1 MKNVKFFLMSWL
13 CIHVCLFFPL
23 QSQAEEQIEPDQK
36 INEVNVQEENKESQE
51 PPEQV
56 ETKQDEEKQKEEKQK
71 EEKQKEAEQQEVANK
86 QLSERKIETEQGIIT
101 INKPELKVGEEV
113 RIAVEPNGKNI
124 QSMKGILQLQKTGE
138 QYAQERMLSFEYDEE
153 TKSWVA
159 NYKAGDFDLQGD
171 WNLQLVQSY
180 KENEKEELVK
190 NEVKVP
196 LIRIKNETP
205 TIDKELPKLQKVT
218 IDEVKENLVE
228 RKQGDSIH
236 LRVKASDIESVV
248 KEVRVT
254 LKGKENKE
262 LSFLLD
268 YNKHDMDWQ
277 KVFEITEALPAGP
290 YELLVEIIDAAGNK
304 LVEESEY
311 TISVLVPKNED
322 DKKIEEK
329 EKEEKLDN
337 KLENELE
344 DKKENELEDK
354 KENEKQ
360 EDSKVK
366 NPLPEENLPVV
377 QIPKQD
383 EIVNK
388 FIKEPL
394 KEKEEFTYVI
404 KEPFEDNKEV
414 HKGKDQKEKNN
425 KQVASKKKEQ
435 KEEPKD
441 KKEEKGEQG
450 VQASD
455 VFTIMSGLFVLF
467 LVLKSNKEWG

>member
-23 QSQAEEQIEPDQK
+23 QSQAEEQMEPDQK
-36 INEVNVQEENKESQE
+36 INEVNVQEEKS
-51 PPEQV
+51 EQV
-56 ETKQDEEKQKEEKQK
+56 ETKQDEEKQKEVEQK
-71 EEKQKEAEQQEVANK
+71 EVKQQEAEQQEVANK

-101 INKPELKVGEEV
+101 VNKPELKVGEEV

-124 QSMKGILQLQKTGE
+124 QSMNGILQLQKNGE
-138 QYAQERMLSFEYDEE
+138 QYAQERILSFEYDEE

-171 WNLQLVQSY
+171 WNLQLFQSY

-196 LIRIKNETP
+196 IIRIKNETP

-311 TISVLVPKNED
+311 TISVLAPKNED

-329 EKEEKLDN
+329 EKEKEKEEKLDN
-337 KLENELE
+337 KL
-344 DKKENELEDK
+344 ENELEDK

-366 NPLPEENLPVV
+366 NPLPEENLPIV

-414 HKGKDQKEKNN
+414 HKAKDQKEKNN

>member
-23 QSQAEEQIEPDQK
+23 QSQAEEQIESDQK

-51 PPEQV
+51 SSEQV
-56 ETKQDEEKQKEEKQK
+56 ETKQDEEKQKE
-71 EEKQKEAEQQEVANK
+71 AEQQEVVNK
-86 QLSERKIETEQGIIT
+86 QLNERKIETEQGIIT
-101 INKPELKVGEEV
+101 VNKPELRVGEEV

-124 QSMKGILQLQKTGE
+124 ESMKGILQLQKNGE
-138 QYAQERMLSFEYDEE
+138 QYAQERILSFEYDEE

-159 NYKAGDFDLQGD
+159 NYKAGNFDLQGD

-180 KENEKEELVK
+180 KENEKEEIVK

-236 LRVKASDIESVV
+236 IRVKASDIESVV

-311 TISVLVPKNED
+311 TISVLAPKNED
-322 DKKIEEK
+322 DKKIEEKEK

-344 DKKENELEDK
+344 DKKENE
-354 KENEKQ
+354 KQ
-360 EDSKVK
+360 EDLKIQ
-366 NPLPEENLPVV
+366 NPLLEEKLPVV

-383 EIVNK
+383 EKVNK

-414 HKGKDQKEKNN
+414 HKAKDQKEKNN

>member
-23 QSQAEEQIEPDQK
+23 QSQAEEQIESDQK

-51 PPEQV
+51 SSEQV
-56 ETKQDEEKQKEEKQK
+56 ETKQDEEKQKE
-71 EEKQKEAEQQEVANK
+71 AEQQEVVNK
-86 QLSERKIETEQGIIT
+86 QLNERKIETEQGIIT
-101 INKPELKVGEEV
+101 VNKPELKVGEEV

-124 QSMKGILQLQKTGE
+124 QSMKGILQLQKNGE
-138 QYAQERMLSFEYDEE
+138 QYAQERMLFFEYDEE

-180 KENEKEELVK
+180 KENEKEELIK

-205 TIDKELPKLQKVT
+205 TIDKELPKLQEVT

-236 LRVKASDIESVV
+236 IRVKASDIESDVN
-248 KEVRVT
+248 EVRVT

-329 EKEEKLDN
+329 EDKLDN
-337 KLENELE
+337 KL
-344 DKKENELEDK
+344 ENELEDK

-366 NPLPEENLPVV
+366 NPVPEENLPVV
-377 QIPKQD
+377 QIPKRD
-383 EIVNK
+383 EKVNK

-394 KEKEEFTYVI
+394 EEKEEFTYVI

-414 HKGKDQKEKNN
+414 HKAKDQKEKNN

>member
-23 QSQAEEQIEPDQK
+23 QSQAEEQIESDQK

-51 PPEQV
+51 SSEQV
-56 ETKQDEEKQKEEKQK
+56 ETKQDEEKQKE
-71 EEKQKEAEQQEVANK
+71 AEQQEVVNK

-101 INKPELKVGEEV
+101 VNKPELKVGEEV

-124 QSMKGILQLQKTGE
+124 QSMKGILQLQKNGE

-180 KENEKEELVK
+180 KENEKEELIK

-236 LRVKASDIESVV
+236 IRVKASDIESVV

-290 YELLVEIIDAAGNK
+290 YELLVEIIDAPGNK

-329 EKEEKLDN
+329 EDKLDN
-337 KLENELE
+337 KL
-344 DKKENELEDK
+344 ENELEDK

-366 NPLPEENLPVV
+366 NPVPEENLPVV
-377 QIPKQD
+377 QIPKRD
-383 EIVNK
+383 EKVNK

-394 KEKEEFTYVI
+394 EEKEEFTYVI

>member
-51 PPEQV
+51 SSEQV
-56 ETKQDEEKQKEEKQK
+56 ETKQ
-71 EEKQKEAEQQEVANK
+71 KEAEQEVEQQEVVNK
-86 QLSERKIETEQGIIT
+86 QLNERKIETEQGIIT
-101 INKPELKVGEEV
+101 VNKPELKVGEEM

-124 QSMKGILQLQKTGE
+124 QSMKGILQLQKNGE
-138 QYAQERMLSFEYDEE
+138 QYAQERILSFEYDEE

-159 NYKAGDFDLQGD
+159 NYKAGNFDLQGD

-180 KENEKEELVK
+180 KENEKEEIVK

-236 LRVKASDIESVV
+236 IRVKASDIESVV

-277 KVFEITEALPAGP
+277 KLFEITEALPAGP

-311 TISVLVPKNED
+311 TISVLAPKNED

-329 EKEEKLDN
+329 EKEDKLDN

-344 DKKENELEDK
+344 DKKENE
-354 KENEKQ
+354 KQ
-360 EDSKVK
+360 EDLKIK
-366 NPLPEENLPVV
+366 NPLLEEKLPVV

-383 EIVNK
+383 EKVNK

-404 KEPFEDNKEV
+404 KEPFEDNKEI
-414 HKGKDQKEKNN
+414 HKAKDQKEKNN
-425 KQVASKKKEQ
+425 KQVVSKKKEQ
-435 KEEPKD
+435 KEETKD
-441 KKEEKGEQG
+441 KEEEKGEQG

>member
-1 MKNVKFFLMSWL
+1 
-13 CIHVCLFFPL
+13 L

-71 EEKQKEAEQQEVANK
+71 EAEQQEVANK

-101 INKPELKVGEEV
+101 VNKLELKVGEEV
-113 RIAVEPNGKNI
+113 RIAVEPNGRNI
-124 QSMKGILQLQKTGE
+124 QSMKGILQLQKNGE

-180 KENEKEELVK
+180 KENEKEELIK

-236 LRVKASDIESVV
+236 IRVKASDIESVV

-311 TISVLVPKNED
+311 TISVLAPKNED

-329 EKEEKLDN
+329 EKEKEEKLDD
-337 KLENELE
+337 KL
-344 DKKENELEDK
+344 ENELEDK

-414 HKGKDQKEKNN
+414 HKAKDQKEKNN

>member
-1 MKNVKFFLMSWL
+1 MSWL

-23 QSQAEEQIEPDQK
+23 QSQAEEQIESDQK

-51 PPEQV
+51 SSEQV
-56 ETKQDEEKQKEEKQK
+56 ETKQDEEKQKEAEQQ
-71 EEKQKEAEQQEVANK
+71 EVEQQEVANK
-86 QLSERKIETEQGIIT
+86 QLNERKIETEQGIIT
-101 INKPELKVGEEV
+101 VNKPELKVGEEV

-124 QSMKGILQLQKTGE
+124 QSMKGILQLQKNGE
-138 QYAQERMLSFEYDEE
+138 RYAQERILSFEYDEE

-159 NYKAGDFDLQGD
+159 NYKAGNFDLQGD

-180 KENEKEELVK
+180 KENEKEEIVK

-236 LRVKASDIESVV
+236 IRVKASDIESVV

-311 TISVLVPKNED
+311 TISVLAPKNED

-344 DKKENELEDK
+344 GK

-360 EDSKVK
+360 EDLKIK
-366 NPLPEENLPVV
+366 NPLLEEKLPVV

-383 EIVNK
+383 EKVNK

-394 KEKEEFTYVI
+394 KEKEKFTYVI

-414 HKGKDQKEKNN
+414 HKAKDQKEKNN
-425 KQVASKKKEQ
+425 KQVVSKKKEQ
-435 KEEPKD
+435 KEETKD
-441 KKEEKGEQG
+441 KEEEKGEQG

>member
-23 QSQAEEQIEPDQK
+23 QSQAEEQIESDQK
-36 INEVNVQEENKESQE
+36 INEVNVQEENKQSQE
-51 PPEQV
+51 SSEHV
-56 ETKQDEEKQKEEKQK
+56 ETKQDEEKQKE
-71 EEKQKEAEQQEVANK
+71 AEQQEVVNK

-101 INKPELKVGEEV
+101 VNKPELKVGEEV

-124 QSMKGILQLQKTGE
+124 QSMKGILQLQKNGE

-180 KENEKEELVK
+180 KENEKEEIVK

-236 LRVKASDIESVV
+236 IRVKASDIESVV

-268 YNKHDMDWQ
+268 YNKHDMDWE

-311 TISVLVPKNED
+311 TISVLAPKNED

-344 DKKENELEDK
+344 DKKENE
-354 KENEKQ
+354 KQ
-360 EDSKVK
+360 EDLKIK
-366 NPLPEENLPVV
+366 TPLLEEKLPVV

-383 EIVNK
+383 EKVNK

-394 KEKEEFTYVI
+394 KEKKEFTYVI

-414 HKGKDQKEKNN
+414 HKAKDQKEKSN
-425 KQVASKKKEQ
+425 KQVVSKKKEQ
-435 KEEPKD
+435 KEETKD
-441 KKEEKGEQG
+441 KEEEKGEQG

>member
-1 MKNVKFFLMSWL
+1 M
-13 CIHVCLFFPL
+13 
-23 QSQAEEQIEPDQK
+23 QSQAEEQIESDQK

-51 PPEQV
+51 SSEQV
-56 ETKQDEEKQKEEKQK
+56 ETKQDEEKQKE
-71 EEKQKEAEQQEVANK
+71 AEQQEVVNK

-101 INKPELKVGEEV
+101 VNKPELKVGEEV

-124 QSMKGILQLQKTGE
+124 QSMKGILQLQKNGE

-180 KENEKEELVK
+180 KENEKEELIK

-236 LRVKASDIESVV
+236 IRVKASDIESVV

-311 TISVLVPKNED
+311 TISVLAPKNED

-329 EKEEKLDN
+329 EDKLDN
-337 KLENELE
+337 KL
-344 DKKENELEDK
+344 ENELEDK

-366 NPLPEENLPVV
+366 NPVPEENLPVV
-377 QIPKQD
+377 QIPKRD
-383 EIVNK
+383 EKVNK

-414 HKGKDQKEKNN
+414 HKAKDQKEKNN

>member
-23 QSQAEEQIEPDQK
+23 QSQAEEQIESDQK

-51 PPEQV
+51 SSEQV
-56 ETKQDEEKQKEEKQK
+56 ETKQDEEKQKEAEQQ
-71 EEKQKEAEQQEVANK
+71 EVEQQEVANK
-86 QLSERKIETEQGIIT
+86 QLNERKIETEQGIIT
-101 INKPELKVGEEV
+101 VNKPELKVGEEV

-124 QSMKGILQLQKTGE
+124 QSMKGILQLQKNGE
-138 QYAQERMLSFEYDEE
+138 QYAQERILSFEYDEE

-159 NYKAGDFDLQGD
+159 NYKAGNFDLQGD

-180 KENEKEELVK
+180 KENEKEEIVK

-236 LRVKASDIESVV
+236 IRVKALDIESVV

-311 TISVLVPKNED
+311 TISVLAPKNED

-344 DKKENELEDK
+344 DKKENE
-354 KENEKQ
+354 KQ
-360 EDSKVK
+360 ED
-366 NPLPEENLPVV
+366 
-377 QIPKQD
+377 
-383 EIVNK
+383 
-388 FIKEPL
+388 
-394 KEKEEFTYVI
+394 
-404 KEPFEDNKEV
+404 
-414 HKGKDQKEKNN
+414 
-425 KQVASKKKEQ
+425 
-435 KEEPKD
+435 
-441 KKEEKGEQG
+441 
-450 VQASD
+450 
-455 VFTIMSGLFVLF
+455 
-467 LVLKSNKEWG
+467 LKSKTRF

>member
-1 MKNVKFFLMSWL
+1 MSWL
-13 CIHVCLFFPL
+13 SIHVCLFFPL
-23 QSQAEEQIEPDQK
+23 QSQAEEQIESDQK

-51 PPEQV
+51 SSEQV

-71 EEKQKEAEQQEVANK
+71 EEKQKEAEQQEVVNK

-101 INKPELKVGEEV
+101 VNKPELKVGEEV

-124 QSMKGILQLQKTGE
+124 QSMKGILQLQKNGE

-180 KENEKEELVK
+180 KENEKEELIK

-236 LRVKASDIESVV
+236 IRVKASDIESVV

-311 TISVLVPKNED
+311 TISVLAPKNED

-329 EKEEKLDN
+329 EDKLDN
-337 KLENELE
+337 KL
-344 DKKENELEDK
+344 ENELEDK

-366 NPLPEENLPVV
+366 NPVPEENLPVV
-377 QIPKQD
+377 QIPKRD
-383 EIVNK
+383 EKVNK

-414 HKGKDQKEKNN
+414 HKAKDQKEKNN

>member
-56 ETKQDEEKQKEEKQK
+56 ETKQDEEKQKE
-71 EEKQKEAEQQEVANK
+71 AEQQEVANK

-101 INKPELKVGEEV
+101 VNKLELKVGEEV

-124 QSMKGILQLQKTGE
+124 QSMKGILQLQKNGE

-180 KENEKEELVK
+180 KENEKEELIK

-205 TIDKELPKLQKVT
+205 TIDKELPRLQKVT

-228 RKQGDSIH
+228 RKQGDSIQI
-236 LRVKASDIESVV
+236 RVKASDIESVV

-311 TISVLVPKNED
+311 TISVLAPKNED

-329 EKEEKLDN
+329 EKEKEKEEKLDD
-337 KLENELE
+337 KL
-344 DKKENELEDK
+344 ENELEDK

-414 HKGKDQKEKNN
+414 HKAKDQKEKNN

>member
-1 MKNVKFFLMSWL
+1 M
-13 CIHVCLFFPL
+13 
-23 QSQAEEQIEPDQK
+23 
-36 INEVNVQEENKESQE
+36 
-51 PPEQV
+51 
-56 ETKQDEEKQKEEKQK
+56 
-71 EEKQKEAEQQEVANK
+71 
-86 QLSERKIETEQGIIT
+86 
-101 INKPELKVGEEV
+101 
-113 RIAVEPNGKNI
+113 
-124 QSMKGILQLQKTGE
+124 
-138 QYAQERMLSFEYDEE
+138 
-153 TKSWVA
+153 
-159 NYKAGDFDLQGD
+159 QGD

-180 KENEKEELVK
+180 KENEKEEIVK

-236 LRVKASDIESVV
+236 IRVKASDIESVV

-311 TISVLVPKNED
+311 TISVLAPKNED

-337 KLENELE
+337 KLEI
-344 DKKENELEDK
+344 ELEDK

-360 EDSKVK
+360 EDLKIK
-366 NPLPEENLPVV
+366 NPLLEEKLPVV

-383 EIVNK
+383 EKVNK
-388 FIKEPL
+388 FIKRTVERERGIYL
-394 KEKEEFTYVI
+394 RYKRAVRR
-404 KEPFEDNKEV
+404 
-414 HKGKDQKEKNN
+414 Q
-425 KQVASKKKEQ
+425 
-435 KEEPKD
+435 
-441 KKEEKGEQG
+441 QG
-450 VQASD
+450 S
-455 VFTIMSGLFVLF
+455 T
-467 LVLKSNKEWG
+467 

>member
-23 QSQAEEQIEPDQK
+23 QSQAEEQIESDQK

-51 PPEQV
+51 SSEQV
-56 ETKQDEEKQKEEKQK
+56 ETKQDEEKQKE
-71 EEKQKEAEQQEVANK
+71 AEQQEVVNK
-86 QLSERKIETEQGIIT
+86 QLNERKIETEQGIIT
-101 INKPELKVGEEV
+101 VNKPELKVGEEV

-124 QSMKGILQLQKTGE
+124 ESMKGILQLQKNGE
-138 QYAQERMLSFEYDEE
+138 QYAQERILSFEYDEE

-159 NYKAGDFDLQGD
+159 NYKAEGFDLQGD

-180 KENEKEELVK
+180 KENEKEEIVK

-236 LRVKASDIESVV
+236 IRVKASDIESVV

-268 YNKHDMDWQ
+268 YNKHDMDWE

-311 TISVLVPKNED
+311 TISVLAPKNED
-322 DKKIEEK
+322 DKKIEEKEK

-344 DKKENELEDK
+344 DKKENE
-354 KENEKQ
+354 KQ
-360 EDSKVK
+360 EDLKIK
-366 NPLPEENLPVV
+366 NPLLEEKLPVV

-383 EIVNK
+383 EKVNK
-388 FIKEPL
+388 FIKGPL

-414 HKGKDQKEKNN
+414 HKAKDQKEKSN
-425 KQVASKKKEQ
+425 KQVDVSKKKEQ
-435 KEEPKD
+435 KEETKD
-441 KKEEKGEQG
+441 KEEEKGEQG